1 MVHQI
6 SDNFGSFCAEWQF
19 IYILMALNLVNNKKY
34 CNIWTLWKTNQLK
47 YYTKAL
53 ICITHLSLK
62 LKMSETLMLF
72 SKKNRWILESYQT
85 SNTFLLSKSY
95 NYLGE
100 AHVVRHWEPLFTFS
114 KKKIMSRLCDIE
126 INSCAY
132 ISLIS
137 RLFCSKGWSNYLL
150 NWSDLFQKMNKLT
163 LRLKWF
169 LWKIWKIVN
178 KTLIS

>member
-1 MVHQI
+1 
-6 SDNFGSFCAEWQF
+6 
-19 IYILMALNLVNNKKY
+19 MALNLVNNKKY
-34 CNIWTLWKTNQLK
+34 CNIWTLCKTNQLK

-95 NYLGE
+95 NYLGA

-114 KKKIMSRLCDIE
+114 KKNNVKVVWYWNKFLCLHQPNFKII
-126 INSCAY
+126 
-132 ISLIS
+132 
-137 RLFCSKGWSNYLL
+137 LL
-150 NWSDLFQKMNKLT
+150 K
-163 LRLKWF
+163 RLKQLF
-169 LWKIWKIVN
+169 TKLIWPLPKNGQTNLEIRVIFAEDLKKCQQN
-178 KTLIS
+178 LDFIMCPYPRSK